1 MGWPR
6 FVFFLIFVERMKAL
20 RIIRNIVLGLVVL
33 VLLLLVALQVVLRPK
48 VLTPIVN
55 DFAARYVDGGELRFS
70 RVHASVIKDFP
81 FLNFTLDSCAIVYPH
96 DRFARYDSTIVE
108 KGRFPLLQA
117 GRAVPMDTLASFQK
131 LEASL
136 NLVNLLKNTSYD
148 IRRVELDHP
157 RIFAHY
163 YDSTAANW
171 DILRL
176 EDPEDTTVAAPLPPL
191 RLQKIRLTNRP
202 FIVFTDQKDTL
213 LGLLTMR
220 RLTLDGKIDTY
231 KIPEARLRLRADSL
245 FLTGRLPADTV
256 SVGLD
261 RLEAEG
267 KDRKVS
273 LSADAKAFLST
284 RSAGRMRVPV
294 HLEADAAFPER
305 ADDALEVQVDRLG
318 LKVATIDLKG
328 NGDVVFH
335 PDSTEIKADAT
346 IGKCPLGKLLEE
358 YQVNFPV
365 LKKVKT
371 DAVLDLDAHCD
382 GVLAE
387 GRLPRINAHLQIPDA
402 YLDYEGLGRRG
413 QVSLDVDAN
422 TDEDLKLDLDLN
434 RVLVDIVGGHVDLK
448 GTAADVTGEDPF
460 FALSG
465 KIRARVDSLTRAFT
479 KDMGIT
485 GTGTITASLN
495 GQARLSQLTMAKIG
509 NADIKGNAVIRDL
522 SIDDAK
528 DGLKA
533 WVRKADVQLETKGNR
548 IDNNLRRGARVLAL
562 DATLDTLDATYKGG
576 TFVRGKDIKVQAQNS
591 AAILRGGKELTPL
604 MGTLSAANLSMR
616 DEEGTAIGLRDN
628 TETFRITPSTKDFR
642 TPKLNLTSESV
653 GVRVRS
659 GSNGVLL
666 RNFKFDITANKH
678 QLAERTSARLNRM
691 LDSLQR
697 VWPGTPRDSL
707 MAKYRRSHPRRTFP
721 AWMQSDFRDKDIH
734 VNLSD
739 AVRQYY
745 RNWDFSG
752 NVSLERARV
761 LMPAFPLQTQ
771 VMDLRGSVTNDKVDL
786 KNITVQAGESNLS
799 ARGTLGNLRRSL
811 LMRGTM
817 ELDANVTSDHLDVNE
832 LLRAYAY
839 YSAYDPVPSM
849 ERASDEVIEQAMEHA
864 ELPDSAASRLLV
876 VPGNLNARVSVEA
889 SDVLYES
896 LEVSWA
902 AADLEMKQRTLQ
914 ITNALA
920 ATNMGEMHFEGFYS
934 SRSKRDIKTGFDLNL
949 VDITAEK
956 VITLFPAVDTLV
968 PMLRSFAG
976 DLNCE
981 LAATAE
987 MDTLM
992 QLKLPSIDGVLRI
1005 SGKDLSIDGDSQE
1018 FKKIAK
1024 MLVFRNKNGAYVQE
1038 MGVTGM
1044 VRDNVMEIF
1053 PFVLGVDR
1061 YTLAA
1066 SGLQHL
1072 DESFSY
1078 HLSAIKSPLLVK
1090 FGVNVWGDDF
1100 DHINYGLGRAK
1111 YRRIPV
1117 PDFSRQL
1124 DTVQNSLLA
1133 SIHNIF
1139 ELGVDQVIAENNAQ
1153 RYIQERMEET
1163 GYTFAADTTAAP
1175 ASVKDSVALMTRRF
1189 EEASAA
1195 TDKEALKEEVLEM
1208 VTEASNDT
1216 SGEAPSVIPSE
1227 ADTPH
1232 SGHDPESQPAAA
1244 KKEEDDE

>member
-1 MGWPR
+1 
-6 FVFFLIFVERMKAL
+6 MKAL
-20 RIIRNIVLGLVVL
+20 RIIRNIVLVL
-33 VLLLLVALQVVLRPK
+33 VALALLLLVALQVVLRPK

-55 DFAARYVDGGELRFS
+55 QVAEQYVDGGELRFT
-70 RVHASVIKDFP
+70 RVRASVLKDFP

-96 DRFARYDSTIVE
+96 GRYAWYDSTFVE
-108 KGRFPLLQA
+108 TGRFPLLQA
-117 GRAVPMDTLASFQK
+117 GRAPVMDTLASFKK

-136 NLVNLLKNTSYD
+136 NLVNYLKKTSYD

-171 DILRL
+171 NILRL
-176 EDPEDTTVAAPLPPL
+176 SDPEDTSSAPLPP
-191 RLQKIRLTNRP
+191 IRLHKVRLTGRPYIVYTN
-202 FIVFTDQKDTL
+202 QQDTL
-213 LGLLTMR
+213 LAMLRMKQLQ
-220 RLTLDGKIDTY
+220 LDGKVDTY
-231 KIPEARLRLRADSL
+231 QLADARIRLSADSL
-245 FLTGRLPADTV
+245 FVNGRLPKDTLAL
-256 SVGLD
+256 GLD
-261 RLEAEG
+261 HLEAEG

-273 LSADAKAFLST
+273 LAADAKAFLAT
-284 RSAGRMRVPV
+284 RSSGRMRVPV

-305 ADDALEVQVDRLG
+305 PDGALEAQVDRLA

-328 NGDVVFH
+328 NGNVVFH
-335 PDSTEIKADAT
+335 KDSTAIKADAT
-346 IGKCPLGKLLEE
+346 IEKCPLGDLLNE
-358 YQVNFPV
+358 YKVNFPV
-365 LKKVKT
+365 LGKVKT

-387 GRLPRINAHLQIPDA
+387 GRLPRIQARLLVPDA
-402 YLDYEGLGRRG
+402 FVDYEGLGRRG

-422 TDEDLKLDLDLN
+422 TDEDLKLDLDLH
-434 RVLVDIVGGHVDLK
+434 RVLLDIVGAKIDLK

-460 FALSG
+460 FAIDG
-465 KIRARVDSLTRAFT
+465 KVRARVDSLTRAFMAD
-479 KDMGIT
+479 KGIT
-485 GTGTITASLN
+485 GTGSITASLN
-495 GQARLSQLTMAKIG
+495 GQARLSQLTLAKIG

-522 SIDDAK
+522 SVDDPK

-533 WVRKADVQLETKGNR
+533 WVRKADLVLQTKGNR
-548 IDNNLRRGARVLAL
+548 IDNNMRRGARVLAL

-576 TFVRGKDIKVQAQNS
+576 TYVRGKDIQVQAQNS
-591 AAILRGGKELTPL
+591 AAILKGGKELTPL
-604 MGTLSAANLSMR
+604 MGVLTAANLTMR

-628 TETFRITPSTKDFR
+628 KETFRVTPSTKDFR

-653 GVRVRS
+653 GVRLRS

-666 RNFKFDITANKH
+666 RNFKFDVTANKH
-678 QLAERTSARLNRM
+678 LLAESTTKRMNRF

-697 VWPGTPRDSL
+697 VWPGVPRDSL

-721 AWMQSDFRDKDIH
+721 AWMQSDFRGRDIH

-745 RNWDFSG
+745 RNWDFTGS
-752 NVSLERARV
+752 VDLERARV
-761 LMPAFPLQTQ
+761 LVPSFPLSTQ
-771 VMDLRGSVTNDKVDL
+771 VTNLRGSVTNDKVDL

-799 ARGTLGNLRRSL
+799 ASGTLGNLRRSL

-817 ELDANVTSDHLDVNE
+817 ELDATVTSDHLDANE

-839 YSAYDPVPSM
+839 YSDYDPQPSM
-849 ERASDEVIEQAMEHA
+849 ERASDEALEQAMTTA

-889 SDVLYES
+889 SDIRYDS

-920 ATNMGEMHFEGFYS
+920 ATNMGEMHFEGFYAT
-934 SRSKRDIKTGFDLNL
+934 RSKRDIKTGFDLNL

-987 MDTLM
+987 MDTTMRLI
-992 QLKLPSIDGVLRI
+992 LPSIDGVLRI
-1005 SGKDLSIDGDSQE
+1005 SGKDLSIDGDTPE

-1024 MLVFRNKNGAYVQE
+1024 MLVFRNKSGAYVDE
-1038 MGVTGM
+1038 MHVTGM
-1044 VRDNVMEIF
+1044 VRDNVMEVF
-1053 PFVLGVDR
+1053 PFVMGVDR

-1072 DESFSY
+1072 DESFDY

-1090 FGVNVWGDDF
+1090 FGVNIWGDDF
-1100 DHINYGLGRAK
+1100 DKINYKIARAK
-1111 YRRIPV
+1111 YRSIPV

-1133 SIHNIF
+1133 SIHNVF
-1139 ELGVDQVIAENNAQ
+1139 ELGVDQVIAENTGQ
-1153 RYIQERMEET
+1153 RYIQDRMTET

-1175 ASVKDSVALMTRRF
+1175 ASVQDSVALMTRRF
-1189 EEASAA
+1189 EEAQAE
-1195 TDKEALKEEVLEM
+1195 TDKAALKEEVLEM
-1208 VTEASNDT
+1208 V
-1216 SGEAPSVIPSE
+1216 
-1227 ADTPH
+1227 ADTPEA
-1232 SGHDPESQPAAA
+1232 PEKGVA
-1244 KKEEDDE
+1244 KKEDE

>member
-1 MGWPR
+1 MR
-6 FVFFLIFVERMKAL
+6 AL
-20 RIIRNIVLGLVVL
+20 RIIRNIVLVLIGLA
-33 VLLLLVALQVVLRPK
+33 LLLLVALQVVLRPK

-55 DFAARYVDGGELRFS
+55 RFAEQYVDGGELRFT
-70 RVHASVIKDFP
+70 RVRASVLKDFP

-96 DRFARYDSTIVE
+96 GRYARFDSTVVE
-108 KGRFPLLQA
+108 KGRFPLLAA
-117 GRAVPMDTLASFQK
+117 GRAPVMDTLASFRT

-136 NLVNLLKNTSYD
+136 NLVNLLKKTSYD

-176 EDPEDTTVAAPLPPL
+176 SDPEDTSASAPLPP
-191 RLQKIRLTNRP
+191 IRLHKVHLTGRP
-202 FIVFTDQKDTL
+202 FIVYTNQQDTL
-213 LGLLTMR
+213 LAMLRMKQLR
-220 RLTLDGKIDTY
+220 LDGKVDTHRLAN
-231 KIPEARLRLRADSL
+231 ARGRLVADSL
-245 FLTGRLPADTV
+245 FVNGRLPKDTIAL
-256 SVGLD
+256 GLD

-267 KDRKVS
+267 KDRQVA
-273 LSADAKAFLST
+273 LSADAKAFLAT
-284 RSAGRMRVPV
+284 RSSGRMRVPV
-294 HLEADAAFPER
+294 HLEAEAAFPER
-305 ADDALEVQVDRLG
+305 PDGALETQVDRLA

-328 NGDVVFH
+328 NGNVVFH
-335 PDSTEIKADAT
+335 KDSTEIKADAT
-346 IGKCPLGKLLEE
+346 IEKCPLGDLLNE
-358 YQVNFPV
+358 YKVNFPV
-365 LKKVKT
+365 LGKVKT

-382 GVLAE
+382 GILAE
-387 GRLPRINAHLQIPDA
+387 GRLPKIQARLQVPDA
-402 YLDYEGLGRRG
+402 FVDYQGVGRRG

-434 RVLVDIVGGHVDLK
+434 RVLLDIVGAKIDLK
-448 GTAADVTGEDPF
+448 GTASDVTGEDPF
-460 FALSG
+460 FAIDG

-479 KDMGIT
+479 ADRGIT
-485 GTGTITASLN
+485 GTGSITASLH
-495 GQARLSQLTMAKIG
+495 GQARMSQLTLAKIG
-509 NADIKGNAVIRDL
+509 NADIKGNAVIRNL
-522 SIDDAK
+522 SVDDQK

-533 WVRKADVQLETKGNR
+533 WVRKADLVLETKGNR
-548 IDNNLRRGARVLAL
+548 LDDNLRRGARILAL
-562 DATLDTLDATYKGG
+562 DATLDTLNATYKGG
-576 TFVRGKDIKVQAQNS
+576 TFVRGKDIQVQAQNS
-591 AAILRGGKELTPL
+591 AAILKGGKELTPL
-604 MGTLSAANLSMR
+604 MGVLTAANLSMR
-616 DEEGTAIGLRDN
+616 DEEGTAVSLRDN
-628 TETFRITPSTKDFR
+628 QETFRVTPSTKDFR
-642 TPKLNLTSESV
+642 TPKLNLTSQSV
-653 GVRVRS
+653 GVRIRT
-659 GSNGVLL
+659 GANGVLL
-666 RNFKFDITANKH
+666 RNFKFDVTANKH
-678 QLAERTSARLNRM
+678 LLAESTTTRLNRF

-721 AWMQSDFRDKDIH
+721 AWMQSDFRGRDIH

-761 LMPAFPLQTQ
+761 LLPAFPLQTQ

-786 KNITVQAGESNLS
+786 KNITVLAGESNLS
-799 ARGTLGNLRRSL
+799 ANGTLGNLRRSL

-817 ELDANVTSDHLDVNE
+817 ELDATVTSDHLDVNE
-832 LLRAYAY
+832 LMRAYAY
-839 YSAYDPVPSM
+839 YADYDPQPSM
-849 ERASDEVIEQAMEHA
+849 ERASDEDIERAIEMV

-889 SDVLYES
+889 SDILYES

-914 ITNALA
+914 VTNALA
-920 ATNMGEMHFEGFYS
+920 ATNMGEMHFEGFYAT
-934 SRSKRDIKTGFDLNL
+934 RSKRDIKTGFDLNL

-956 VITLFPAVDTLV
+956 VITLFPAIDTLV

-992 QLKLPSIDGVLRI
+992 RLVLPSIDGVLRI

-1024 MLVFRNKNGAYVQE
+1024 MLVFRNKNGAYVNE
-1038 MGVTGM
+1038 MKVTGM

-1053 PFVLGVDR
+1053 PFVMGVDR
-1061 YTLAA
+1061 YTIAA

-1072 DESFSY
+1072 DESFDY

-1090 FGVNVWGDDF
+1090 FGVNIWGDDF
-1100 DHINYGLGRAK
+1100 DKVNYKLARAK

-1133 SIHNIF
+1133 SIHNVF
-1139 ELGVDQVIAENNAQ
+1139 ELGVDQVIAENTAQ
-1153 RYIQERMEET
+1153 HYIQDRMTET

-1175 ASVKDSVALMTRRF
+1175 ASVQDSVALMSRRF
-1189 EEASAA
+1189 EEAQAEM
-1195 TDKEALKEEVLEM
+1195 DKEALKEEVLEM
-1208 VTEASNDT
+1208 ITE
-1216 SGEAPSVIPSE
+1216 P
-1227 ADTPH
+1227 ADV
-1232 SGHDPESQPAAA
+1232 PEKAVA
-1244 KKEEDDE
+1244 KKEEDE

>member
-1 MGWPR
+1 
-6 FVFFLIFVERMKAL
+6 MKAL

-48 VLTPIVN
+48 VLTPLVN
-55 DFAARYVDGGELRFS
+55 DIAQQFVDGGELRFS
-70 RVHASVIKDFP
+70 RVRASVIKDFP

-96 DRFARYDSTIVE
+96 DRYARFDSTVVE

-117 GRAVPMDTLASFQK
+117 GRAPRMDTLASFRK

-136 NLVNLLKNTSYD
+136 NLVNLLKKTSYD

-176 EDPEDTTVAAPLPPL
+176 GNPDDTAASAPLPPV
-191 RLQKIRLTNRP
+191 RLQRIRLTGRP
-202 FIVFTDQKDTL
+202 VIVFTDQKDTL
-213 LGLLTMR
+213 LGLLTMQ
-220 RLTLDGKIDTY
+220 RLSLDGRIDTY
-231 KIPEARLRLRADSL
+231 KLPDARLRLRADSL

-261 RLEAEG
+261 HLEAEG

-284 RSAGRMRVPV
+284 RSAGRMRIPV
-294 HLEADAAFPER
+294 HLEADAAFPKR
-305 ADDALEVQVDRLG
+305 PDDALEVQVDRLG
-318 LKVATIDLKG
+318 LQVATIDLKG
-328 NGDVVFH
+328 SGNAVFH
-335 PDSTEIKADAT
+335 PDSTEILADAT
-346 IGKCPLGKLLEE
+346 IKDCPLGKLLDE
-358 YQVNFPV
+358 YEVNFPV

-402 YLDYEGLGRRG
+402 YLDYEGLRRRG
-413 QVSLDVDAN
+413 QVSLDVDAK
-422 TDEDLKLDLDLN
+422 TDEELKLDLDLN
-434 RVLVDIVGGHVDLK
+434 RVLVDIVGARVDVK

-465 KIRARVDSLTRAFT
+465 KVRARVDSLTRAFT
-479 KDMGIT
+479 ADKGIT
-485 GTGTITASLN
+485 GTGSITASLN
-495 GQARLSQLTMAKIG
+495 GQARLSQLTLAQIG
-509 NADIKGNAVIRDL
+509 NADIKGDAVIRDL
-522 SIDDAK
+522 SVDDRK

-576 TFVRGKDIKVQAQNS
+576 TFVRGKDVRIQAQNS

-604 MGTLSAANLSMR
+604 MGTLHAANLSMR
-616 DEEGTAIGLRDN
+616 DEEGTDVGLRDN

-642 TPKLNLTSESV
+642 TPKLNLTSESA
-653 GVRVRS
+653 GVRIRS
-659 GSNGVLL
+659 GANGVLL
-666 RNFKFDITANKH
+666 RNFKFDVTANKH
-678 QLAERTSARLNRM
+678 QLAERTSTRLSRM

-721 AWMQSDFRDKDIH
+721 AWMQSDFRGRDIH

-739 AVRQYY
+739 AARQYY

-752 NVSLERARV
+752 SVALDRARV
-761 LMPAFPLQTQ
+761 LLPAFPLQTE
-771 VMDLRGSVTNDKVDL
+771 VTNVSGTVTNDKIDL
-786 KNITVQAGESNLS
+786 KRITVTAGESNVS
-799 ARGTLGNLRRSL
+799 AQGTLSNLRRSL
-811 LMRGTM
+811 LARGTM
-817 ELDANVTSDHLDVNE
+817 ELDAMVTTDHLDANE
-832 LLRAYAY
+832 LIRAFSY
-839 YSAYDPVPSM
+839 YSAYDPEPSM
-849 ERASDEVIEQAMEHA
+849 ERASDEAIERVMESA

-876 VPGNLNARVSVEA
+876 VPGNLNARVSLEA
-889 SDVLYES
+889 SDIRYDS

-902 AADLEMKQRTLQ
+902 AADIEMKRRTLQ
-914 ITNALA
+914 VTNALA
-920 ATNMGEMHFEGFYS
+920 ATNMGEMHFEGFYAT
-934 SRSKRDIKTGFDLNL
+934 RSKRDIKTGFDLNL

-956 VITLFPAVDTLV
+956 VITLFPAVDTLM

-987 MDTLM
+987 VDTCM
-992 QLKLPSIDGVLRI
+992 QLVLPSIDGVLRI
-1005 SGKDLSIDGDSQE
+1005 SGKDLSIDGDTQE
-1018 FKKIAK
+1018 FQKIAK
-1024 MLVFRNKNGAYVQE
+1024 MLMFKNKNGAYVEE

-1044 VRDNVMEIF
+1044 VRENVLQVF
-1053 PFVLGVDR
+1053 PFVMGVDR
-1061 YTLAA
+1061 YTLAL
-1066 SGLQHL
+1066 SGNQHL

-1100 DHINYGLGRAK
+1100 DHVKYGLGRAR

-1139 ELGVDQVIAENNAQ
+1139 ELGVEQAIAENTAQ
-1153 RYIQERMEET
+1153 RYIEDGMSRS
-1163 GYTFAADTTAAP
+1163 GYTSAADTLAAP
-1175 ASVKDSVALMTRRF
+1175 ASVTDSLALMSRRF
-1189 EEASAA
+1189 EEASAV
-1195 TDKEALKEEVLEM
+1195 TDREALKEEVLEM
-1208 VTEASNDT
+1208 VAEV
-1216 SGEAPSVIPSE
+1216 PPVISSE
-1227 ADTPH
+1227 VEKSDAV
-1232 SGHDPESQPAAA
+1232 A
-1244 KKEEDDE
+1244 KKEEDE

>member
-1 MGWPR
+1 
-6 FVFFLIFVERMKAL
+6 MKAL
-20 RIIRNIVLGLVVL
+20 RIIRNIVLGLVAL
-33 VLLLLVALQVVLRPK
+33 VLLLLVALQVILRPK
-48 VLTPIVN
+48 VLTPLVN
-55 DFAARYVDGGELRFS
+55 RFAEQYVDGGELRFS
-70 RVHASVIKDFP
+70 RAHASVIKDFP
-81 FLNFTLDSCAIVYPH
+81 FLNFTLDSCALVYPH
-96 DRFARYDSTIVE
+96 GRYARYDSTIVE

-117 GRAVPMDTLASFQK
+117 GRNPAMDTLASFRTLQ
-131 LEASL
+131 ASL
-136 NLVNLLKNTSYD
+136 NLVNVLKKTSYD

-176 EDPEDTTVAAPLPPL
+176 KDPDDTTASAPLPPI
-191 RLQKIRLTNRP
+191 RLQKIRLTGRP

-231 KIPEARLRLRADSL
+231 RIPDARVRLRADSL

-261 RLEAEG
+261 YLEAEG
-267 KDRKVS
+267 KERKVS
-273 LSADAKAFLST
+273 LSADAKASLFS
-284 RSAGRMRVPV
+284 RSAGRIRVPV

-305 ADDALEVQVDRLG
+305 KDDALEVQVDRLG
-318 LKVATIDLKG
+318 LQVSTIDLKG
-328 NGDVVFH
+328 SGDVVFH
-335 PDSTEIKADAT
+335 ADSTEIKADAT
-346 IGKCPLGKLLEE
+346 IEQCPLGKLLAE

-365 LKKVKT
+365 LKKVRT

-387 GRLPRINAHLQIPDA
+387 GRLPRINARLQIPDA

-413 QVSLDVDAN
+413 QVSLDVDAI
-422 TDEDLKLDLDLN
+422 TDEELKLDLDLN
-434 RVLVDIVGGHVDLK
+434 RVLVDIVGARVDMK
-448 GTAADVTGEDPF
+448 GTAADVTGDDPF

-465 KIRARVDSLTRAFT
+465 NVHARVDSLTRAFT
-479 KDMGIT
+479 ADRGIT
-485 GTGTITASLN
+485 GTGSITASLN
-495 GQARLSQLTMAKIG
+495 GQARLSQLTLANIG

-522 SIDDAK
+522 SVDDTK

-533 WVRKADVQLETKGNR
+533 WVRKADLQLETKGNR

-576 TFVRGKDIKVQAQNS
+576 TFVRGKDIRVEAQNS

-604 MGTLSAANLSMR
+604 MGVLSAANLTMR

-628 TETFRITPSTKDFR
+628 KETFRVTPSTKDFR
-642 TPKLNLTSESV
+642 SPKLNLTSESV

-666 RNFKFDITANKH
+666 RNFKFDVTANKH
-678 QLAERTSARLNRM
+678 LLAERTSARLTHFM
-691 LDSLQR
+691 DSLQR
-697 VWPGTPRDSL
+697 VWPGVPRDSL

-721 AWMQSDFRDKDIH
+721 AWMQSDFRDRDIH
-734 VNLSD
+734 INLSD

-752 NVSLERARV
+752 SVALERARV
-761 LMPAFPLQTQ
+761 LVPAFPLQTQ
-771 VMDLRGSVTNDKVDL
+771 VTDVRGTVSNDKVDL
-786 KNITVQAGESNLS
+786 KNITILAGESNLS
-799 ARGTLGNLRRSL
+799 AQGTLSNLRRSL

-817 ELDANVTSDHLDVNE
+817 ELDATVTSDHLDANE
-832 LLRAYAY
+832 LMRAYDY
-839 YSAYDPVPSM
+839 YSNYDPAPAM
-849 ERASDEVIEQAMEHA
+849 ERASDEAIERAIETV
-864 ELPDSAASRLLV
+864 ELPDSTVSRLLV
-876 VPGNLNARVSVEA
+876 VPGNLNARVSLEA
-889 SDVLYES
+889 SDIRYDS

-920 ATNMGEMHFEGFYS
+920 ATNMGEIHFEGFYAT
-934 SRSKRDIKTGFDLNL
+934 RSKRDIKTGFDLNL

-956 VITLFPAVDTLV
+956 VITLFPAVDTLM

-992 QLKLPSIDGVLRI
+992 RLVLPSIDGVLRI
-1005 SGKDLSIDGDSQE
+1005 SGKELSIDGDTDG
-1018 FKKIAK
+1018 FKRIAK
-1024 MLVFRNKNGAYVQE
+1024 LMMFRNKNGAYVDE

-1044 VRDNVMEIF
+1044 VRDNVLEVF
-1053 PFVLGVDR
+1053 PFVMGVDR

-1072 DESFSY
+1072 DESFNY

-1090 FGVNVWGDDF
+1090 FGVNIWGDNF
-1100 DHINYGLGRAK
+1100 DKINYGLARAK

-1139 ELGVDQVIAENNAQ
+1139 ELGVDQAIAENNAQ
-1153 RYIQERMEET
+1153 RYIQDRMEST
-1163 GYTFAADTTAAP
+1163 GYSPAADTLAAP
-1175 ASVKDSVALMTRRF
+1175 ASVTDSLALMSRRF
-1189 EEASAA
+1189 EEASAL
-1195 TDKEALKEEVLEM
+1195 TDRETLKEEVLS
-1208 VTEASNDT
+1208 AI
-1216 SGEAPSVIPSE
+1216 SGDAGKPDSPPEQGKADGDVPPVIPSE
-1227 ADTPH
+1227 AK
-1232 SGHDPESQPAAA
+1232 ES
-1244 KKEEDDE
+1244 ES

>member
-1 MGWPR
+1 
-6 FVFFLIFVERMKAL
+6 MKAL

-55 DFAARYVDGGELRFS
+55 DFAKQYVDGGELRFS
-70 RVHASVIKDFP
+70 RVKASVIKDFP

-96 DRFARYDSTIVE
+96 ERYARYDSTIVE

-117 GRAVPMDTLASFQK
+117 GRAPVMDTLASFEK

-136 NLVNLLKNTSYD
+136 NLVNFLKKTSYD
-148 IRRVELDHP
+148 VRRVELDHP

-176 EDPEDTTVAAPLPPL
+176 SDPEDTTQAAPLPPI

-220 RLTLDGKIDTY
+220 RLSLDGKIDTY
-231 KIPEARLRLRADSL
+231 KLPEARLRLRADSL

-273 LSADAKAFLST
+273 LSADAKAFLSL

-294 HLEADAAFPER
+294 HLEADAAFPKR
-305 ADDALEVQVDRLG
+305 ADEALEAQVDRLA
-318 LKVATIDLKG
+318 LQVATIDLKG
-328 NGDVVFH
+328 SGDVVFH

-346 IGKCPLGKLLEE
+346 IEKCPLGKLLDE

-365 LKKVKT
+365 LKKIKT

-402 YLDYEGLGRRG
+402 YLDYEGIGRRG

-422 TDEDLKLDLDLN
+422 TDEELKLDLDLN

-460 FALSG
+460 FAISG
-465 KIRARVDSLTRAFT
+465 KIRARVDSLTKAFT

-485 GTGTITASLN
+485 GTGTVTASLN

-522 SIDDAK
+522 SVNDTK

-604 MGTLSAANLSMR
+604 MGTLTAANLSMR

-653 GVRVRS
+653 GVRLRS

-666 RNFKFDITANKH
+666 RNFKFDITANRH
-678 QLAERTSARLNRM
+678 LTAERTSTRM
-691 LDSLQR
+691 NHLLDSLQR
-697 VWPGTPRDSL
+697 VWPGVPRDSL
-707 MAKYRRSHPRRTFP
+707 LARYRRSRPRRSLP
-721 AWMQSDFRDKDIH
+721 AWMQDDFRSQDIR

-752 NVSLERARV
+752 SVALERARV

-771 VMDLRGSVTNDKVDL
+771 VFDLRGSVTNDKVDL
-786 KNITVQAGESNLS
+786 KNIKIQAGESNLS
-799 ARGTLGNLRRSL
+799 AQGTLGNLRRSL

-839 YSAYDPVPSM
+839 YADYDPVPSM
-849 ERASDEVIEQAMEHA
+849 ERASDEAIEQAMERA
-864 ELPDSAASRLLV
+864 ELPPDSTASRLLV

-889 SDVLYES
+889 SDVLYDN

-920 ATNMGEMHFEGFYS
+920 ATNMGEMHFEGFYAT
-934 SRSKRDIKTGFDLNL
+934 RSKRDIKTGFDLNL

-956 VITLFPAVDTLV
+956 VITLFPAIDTLV
-968 PMLRSFAG
+968 PMLKSFAG

-992 QLKLPSIDGVLRI
+992 RLKLPSIDGVLKI
-1005 SGKDLSIDGDSQE
+1005 SGKELSIDGDSPE

-1024 MLVFRNKNGAYVQE
+1024 MLVFRNKNGAYVNE

-1044 VRDNVMEIF
+1044 VRDNVMEVF
-1053 PFVLGVDR
+1053 PFVLDVDR

-1078 HLSAIKSPLLVK
+1078 HLSSIKSPLLVK

-1100 DHINYGLGRAK
+1100 DHINYQLSRAR

-1139 ELGVDQVIAENNAQ
+1139 ELGVDQAIAENNAQ
-1153 RYIQERMEET
+1153 RYIQQRMEQT
-1163 GYTFAADTTAAP
+1163 GYAPAADTTAAP

-1189 EEASAA
+1189 EEASAT
-1195 TDKEALKEEVLEM
+1195 TDKEALKEEVL
-1208 VTEASNDT
+1208 
-1216 SGEAPSVIPSE
+1216 SVISSE
-1227 ADTPH
+1227 ADTRH
-1232 SGHDPESQPAAA
+1232 SGLDPESRPAAA